1 MPGLFQLVLV
11 VMLVGAPAISFAQF
25 SAVAYSRG
33 SEAYGLS
40 EAQPTEAR
48 AREVA
53 LQRCGRPDCTV
64 QVYRPGHCI
73 AVARASHGP
82 WAFAG
87 RPNTDASPGAL
98 EFCRR
103 NGGRDCQI
111 IVRDCLAPTASYGS
125 EEPVPIADPRNTIV
139 LIYTHG
145 SDIAGR
151 PDTCNMRQVNAP
163 AGVPDVIH
171 VLNGSTIQQRRVVVD
186 GYCTPSSTTRYSR
199 ESMLREPKVMQRA
212 RDLAGRARAYVA
224 MGVPAR
230 QIFLSGTS
238 AGGWASLHVLRE
250 NPGVYGGAVVF
261 APATAGPTA
270 GRPPREVE
278 SRRQQVLLLQNA
290 RRLDAMVFAF
300 ERDTYE
306 NPEALRF
313 LANVPGVRFEQRP
326 SDQIDGVRCTMPPHV
341 LVRDACFAT
350 TQEARIRG
358 FIASRAGAPLPP
370 RDLRELRRR
379 QQSSAEP

>member
-1 MPGLFQLVLV
+1 
-11 VMLVGAPAISFAQF
+11 MLRILACVAALTALGAPGVALAQF
-25 SAVAYSRG
+25 AAIAYSRS
-33 SEAYGLS
+33 SEAHGLS
-40 EAQPTEAR
+40 AAQPTEAR

-53 LQRCGRPDCTV
+53 LQQCGRPDCTV
-64 QVYRPGHCI
+64 QVYRPGHCV

-103 NGGRDCQI
+103 NGGRDCRV
-111 IVRDCLAPTASYGS
+111 IVRDCLPPADTYGS

-139 LIYTHG
+139 VIYTHG
-145 SDIAGR
+145 SNIAAQ

-171 VLNGSTIQQRRVVVD
+171 TLNGSTIASRRVVVD

-230 QIFLSGTS
+230 QVFLAGTS
-238 AGGWASLHVLRE
+238 AGGWAAMHVLRE
-250 NPGVYGGAVVF
+250 SPGAYGGAVVF
-261 APATAGPTA
+261 APATAGPSA

-278 SRRQQVLLLQNA
+278 SRRQQVALLQNA

-306 NPEALRF
+306 TPDSLRF
-313 LANVPGVRFEQRP
+313 LANVPGVRFEPRP
-326 SDQIDGVRCTMPPHV
+326 SDQIEGVRCTLPAHV
-341 LVRDACFAT
+341 LVRDACFT
-350 TQEARIRG
+350 QTQEARIRG

-379 QQSSAEP
+379 QQSEAQR

>member
-1 MPGLFQLVLV
+1 MPGLFRFLLVLIA
-11 VMLVGAPAISFAQF
+11 MTAPATAFAQF
-25 SAVAYSRG
+25 SAIAYSRG

-40 EAQPTEAR
+40 EPQPTEAR
-48 AREVA
+48 ARELA
-53 LQRCGRPDCTV
+53 LQRCGRPDCTA

-73 AVARASHGP
+73 AVARPSNGP

-103 NGGRDCQI
+103 NGGRDCRV
-111 IVRDCLAPTASYGS
+111 IVNDCLAPAATYGS

-139 LIYTHG
+139 VIYTHG
-145 SDIAGR
+145 SDIAAR
-151 PDTCNMRQVNAP
+151 PDTCNMRQVNSP

-171 VLNGSTIQQRRVVVD
+171 VLNGSVIQQRRVVVD

-199 ESMLREPKVMQRA
+199 EAMLREPKVMQRA

-224 MGVPAR
+224 MGVPPR

-238 AGGWASLHVLRE
+238 AGGWAALHVLRD
-250 NPGVYGGAVVF
+250 NPGAYGGAIVF
-261 APATAGPTA
+261 APATAGPAA

-278 SRRQQVLLLQNA
+278 NRRQQVLLLQNA
-290 RRLDAMVFAF
+290 RRLDAMIFAF
-300 ERDTYE
+300 DRDTYE
-306 NPEALRF
+306 TPDALRF
-313 LANVPGVRFEQRP
+313 LASVPGVRFEQRP
-326 SDQIDGVRCTMPPHV
+326 SDQIEGVRCTLPAHV
-341 LVRDACFAT
+341 LVRDACFAQ
-350 TQEARIRG
+350 TQEIRIRG
-358 FIASRAGAPLPP
+358 FIGNRAGAPLPP

-379 QQSSAEP
+379 QQSSTQQ